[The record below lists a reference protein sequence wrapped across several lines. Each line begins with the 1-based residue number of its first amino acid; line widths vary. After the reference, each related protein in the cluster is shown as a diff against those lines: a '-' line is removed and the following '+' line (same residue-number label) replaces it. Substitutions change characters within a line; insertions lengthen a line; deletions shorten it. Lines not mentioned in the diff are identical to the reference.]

1 MMYLVRVGMSYTIC
15 VCYMHDQT
23 KVLLAIS
30 GDGVSE
36 HQAKLQADSQTKKSV
51 KDNSGTGQAKQ
62 LVAVQI
68 HT

>member
-1 MMYLVRVGMSYTIC
+1 
-15 VCYMHDQT
+15 MHDQT